1 MKPANDQTAA
11 RASGAFFLPVVTV
24 TESNTCGHWRVR
36 ARRARQQK
44 SAMALALTQVDKP
57 VIPCCVTI
65 TRVGRGVMDDD
76 NLPTASKHLRDQ
88 IATWL
93 GVDDRHRNI
102 VRYAY
107 EQERGS
113 VAGVRISFAPMAV
126 TPASLEAFR
135 AATAKPARAKK
146 ARSTK

>member
-11 RASGAFFLPVVTV
+11 RAEGAFFLPVVTV

-36 ARRARQQK
+36 ARRALQQK
-44 SAMALALTQVDKP
+44 TAMALALTQVDKP
-57 VIPCCVTI
+57 AIPCCVTI

-88 IATWL
+88 IAAWL

-102 VRYAY
+102 VRYVY

-113 VAGVRISFAPMAV
+113 VAGVRIEFAPMAV
-126 TPASLEAFR
+126 TEESLAAFR
-135 AATAKPARAKK
+135 AQTTKQTK
-146 ARSTK
+146 ARSAK